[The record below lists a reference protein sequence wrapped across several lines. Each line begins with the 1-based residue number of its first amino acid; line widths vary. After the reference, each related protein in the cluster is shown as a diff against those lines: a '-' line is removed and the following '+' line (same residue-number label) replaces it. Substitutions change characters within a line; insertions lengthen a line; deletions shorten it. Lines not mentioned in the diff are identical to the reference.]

1 MKLNLCDVQS
11 ITKSSNHDLEL
22 TSHTIKKATSKQGY
36 LFQDDFIEVDIP
48 DEDLTM
54 R

>member
-1 MKLNLCDVQS
+1 MKSNSCDIPS
-11 ITKSSNHDLEL
+11 ITKSSNQDLQLL
-22 TSHTIKKATSKQGY
+22 TRKKAIFKQGY
-36 LFQDDFIEVDIP
+36 LLQDDFIEVDIP